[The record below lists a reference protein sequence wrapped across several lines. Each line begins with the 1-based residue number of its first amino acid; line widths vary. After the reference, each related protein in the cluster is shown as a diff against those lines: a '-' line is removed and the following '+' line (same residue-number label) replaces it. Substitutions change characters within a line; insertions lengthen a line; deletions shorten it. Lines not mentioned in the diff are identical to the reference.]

1 MNNKNRVLITKL
13 NIMNFLKTGMS
24 ALLCVGLMVS
34 CTKKDDPIDSASGI
48 ADLSFTIEASGL
60 GNIVSVTP
68 SATGASSF
76 SVDFGTDATDDV
88 LATVGPKVS
97 YTYPSVAA
105 TYDITVT
112 ASATG
117 ADDAVLTKSYTV
129 AVEASDIV
137 GRWQLLHEAGALAV
151 GPNLENV
158 TSWWSNDLAAVKTRD
173 CFFDDVYEF
182 NADQSFNN
190 IVGDA
195 TWLEKSWESVPE
207 ETCGTALAPFD
218 GSNKNATW
226 SHDPEAGTVTLNG
239 AGAFLGISKVHNT
252 GELTDPAG
260 VKESITYS
268 GVTFSE
274 DKNYMTLHIQYD
286 PAGNTWQFKFA
297 REGSDGASA
306 PTTDSDG
313 DGVADID
320 DACPELAGTEANGCP
335 PSGVGT
341 DPTDDFEGNGNIT
354 WTPDATT
361 IDVNFANP
369 SKSGI
374 NTSDTVLQYVDAGED
389 AQYANMNFD
398 LNEAKTDKFDLT
410 SKNII
415 KVKVFVPTPVA
426 PIVTPKQI
434 SVKLQDGSS
443 SAPWEGQ
450 VEKVVPYEYD
460 VWQELTFDFSEFSA
474 ETKFSRVV
482 VQFNGEDNYE
492 AVTAYIDDFT
502 YGAN

>member
-1 MNNKNRVLITKL
+1 
-13 NIMNFLKTGMS
+13 MNFLKTGMS

-137 GRWQLLHEAGALAV
+137 GRWLLLHEAGALAV

-195 TWLEKSWESVPE
+195 TWLEGTWESVPE

-239 AGAFLGISKVHNT
+239 AGAFLGLSKVHNT

-313 DGVADID
+313 
-320 DACPELAGTEANGCP
+320 
-335 PSGVGT
+335 
-341 DPTDDFEGNGNIT
+341 
-354 WTPDATT
+354 
-361 IDVNFANP
+361 
-369 SKSGI
+369 
-374 NTSDTVLQYVDAGED
+374 
-389 AQYANMNFD
+389 
-398 LNEAKTDKFDLT
+398 
-410 SKNII
+410 
-415 KVKVFVPTPVA
+415 
-426 PIVTPKQI
+426 
-434 SVKLQDGSS
+434 
-443 SAPWEGQ
+443 
-450 VEKVVPYEYD
+450 
-460 VWQELTFDFSEFSA
+460 
-474 ETKFSRVV
+474 
-482 VQFNGEDNYE
+482 
-492 AVTAYIDDFT
+492 
-502 YGAN
+502 